1 MFKPSVTVA
10 EVVAL
15 LNELTAMDPA
25 AMHALVESRVACN
38 ESIADHPTV
47 QVCVPGNE
55 GGSTYEFGVLG
66 LLNGLFGTD
75 DLSYGAISA
84 SFEEGRLVRFNE
96 RSPLHDGDGNKGCA
110 GGEVS

>member
-25 AMHALVESRVACN
+25 AMHNLVESRVECN
-38 ESIADHPTV
+38 EAIADHPTV
-47 QVCVPGNE
+47 QVSGCVNGD
-55 GGSTYEFGVLG
+55 GSTYEFGILG

-75 DLSYGAISA
+75 GLSYGAISA
-84 SFEEGRLVRFNE
+84 SFEEGRLLRFNE
-96 RSPLHDGDGNKGCA
+96 RSPLHDGDGNKGCV